1 MRDFTTSGPRPFG
14 YFVHHQGRGHA
25 ERCAALVNALPEA
38 RPVRIFCARN
48 DIFPPL
54 RPNVTVTP
62 IPSLFEPTGDE
73 PPGAALLDTPETVHC
88 APVGWKTIGNAMGQM
103 AAFFM
108 HEAPELMIVD
118 VSAEVAQLARLC
130 SVPHVKVLQHGDRSD
145 PGHRA
150 AYDGA
155 AGLLAPFH
163 ASLDQPG
170 WERWDARMYHAP
182 GLGLRTPMPERTAAR
197 ARLNLGAQPVALVV
211 SGQGGNGLAEAP
223 LGVAARS
230 FPAMRWI
237 TIGEVQRDWHAT
249 APPNLEHRGWVD
261 NAPDHIAAADVV
273 VSSAGNT
280 TCAQVLTATRP
291 WIVVPEWR
299 YFDEQVEKARALDR
313 AGAALHLPHL
323 PGSAHGW
330 RQALQQATDRHDPDR
345 QRTLAG
351 SHTAVDGA
359 ARWLERLAARLWGSA
374 PDLHEPTHQ
383 KDPANA

>member
-1 MRDFTTSGPRPFG
+1 
-14 YFVHHQGRGHA
+14 
-25 ERCAALVNALPEA
+25 
-38 RPVRIFCARN
+38 
-48 DIFPPL
+48 
-54 RPNVTVTP
+54 
-62 IPSLFEPTGDE
+62 
-73 PPGAALLDTPETVHC
+73 
-88 APVGWKTIGNAMGQM
+88 
-103 AAFFM
+103 
-108 HEAPELMIVD
+108 
-118 VSAEVAQLARLC
+118 
-130 SVPHVKVLQHGDRSD
+130 
-145 PGHRA
+145 
-150 AYDGA
+150 
-155 AGLLAPFH
+155 
-163 ASLDQPG
+163 
-170 WERWDARMYHAP
+170 
-182 GLGLRTPMPERTAAR
+182 
-197 ARLNLGAQPVALVV
+197 
-211 SGQGGNGLAEAP
+211 
-223 LGVAARS
+223 
-230 FPAMRWI
+230 MRWI

-330 RQALQQATDRHDPDR
+330 RQAMQQATDRHDPDR

-351 SHTAVDGA
+351 SHTAADGA